1 MNNDTPKVSEAEEG
15 FSGNIN
21 HEQWHRAFRLFW
33 KKRGINEYTF
43 NGKINEYTFNGKYN
57 NERDTTDTAE
67 NL

>member
-15 FSGNIN
+15 FFGNIN

-33 KKRGINEYTF
+33 KKRGITEYTF
-43 NGKINEYTFNGKYN
+43 NGQANN
-57 NERDTTDTAE
+57 NERDTTNTAE